1 MISEIDQVN
10 FKFEEI
16 FAISH
21 FNKEISEETKKL
33 SFAIVL
39 DMNLKH
45 SFKKY
50 KYYSRQLAMIEAGH
64 IGQNLQLVSTAM
76 GKKSLPNG
84 GILSDVTKEA
94 IGLSDSQDDIVIYG
108 VAF

>member
-1 MISEIDQVN
+1 MNSGEFN
-10 FKFEEI
+10 FEDI

-21 FNKEISEETKKL
+21 FNKEISHETRHIN
-33 SFAIVL
+33 FALVMT
-39 DMNLKH
+39 MNLKH

-64 IGQNLQLVSTAM
+64 IAQNLQLVATSLN
-76 GKKSLPNG
+76 KKSLPNG
-84 GILSDVTKEA
+84 GILSDYTKKA
-94 IGLSDSQDDIVIYG
+94 IGLASSEDDTVIYG